1 MIAAIVGG
9 LMGGLVGL
17 LLAVPLLA
25 TVRIIGR
32 YIMCRLY
39 DRDPFT
45 ETKHDKEEKPS
56 KRPSLKLAWQAAQN
70 RLRAKRRDKDYQE
83 NIE

>member
-1 MIAAIVGG
+1 
-9 LMGGLVGL
+9 MGGLVGL

-25 TVRIIGR
+25 TLRIIGH

-45 ETKHDKEEKPS
+45 ETKHGKEEKAS
-56 KRPSLKLAWQAAQN
+56 KRPSLKLAWQATQS
-70 RLRAKRRDKDYQE
+70 RLQKRRRDKDYQE
-83 NIE
+83 NIER